1 MAFPVF
7 HEFDADGTILTN
19 GLHWEGFPRLA
30 WEALC
35 AAGYLT
41 PPTYEVSEFERY
53 GVPRCRVIV
62 TVLPHP
68 DHADWFDLS
77 FIYWGFIT
85 HEAVE
90 SSALR
95 VLTDFYDHN
104 PTVVALSPFGLFP
117 AVSPQDLAW
126 LDCMDHLRELL
137 TLAEPLDVNQ
147 TLTRCLNVVFTVQG
161 LRYNTA
167 VIIGQHLEA
176 PRRDWQ
182 QLSATHQQL
191 KFTLTQMQQE
201 NDRLRARR
209 FQLEL
214 ERGDRL
220 QRIVDLEAENHT
232 LEENADAFEIEKLML
247 LQNIADMQQQVE
259 EAEVQVAALQAIVA
273 LQALPP
279 VQAHP
284 EEQQD
289 LSGLDQTSQ
298 AGAPLPIPPASPTN
312 NGASVGN

>member
-7 HEFDADGTILTN
+7 HEFDADGTIRTN
-19 GLHWEGFPRLA
+19 GLHWEGFPHLA
-30 WEALC
+30 WEALST
-35 AAGYLT
+35 AGYLT
-41 PPTYEVSEFERY
+41 PPTYEVSEFEHY

-62 TVLPHP
+62 TVLSHP
-68 DHADWFDLS
+68 DHADWFNLS

-90 SSALR
+90 SAALR
-95 VLTDFYDHN
+95 VLTNFCDHN

-117 AVSPQDLAW
+117 AVSPQDPAW
-126 LDCMDHLRELL
+126 LDRMDHLRELL
-137 TLAEPLDVNQ
+137 TLAKPLDVTQ
-147 TLTRCLNVVFTVQG
+147 TLARCLNVVFTLQG

-167 VIIGQHLEA
+167 AIIRQRLEA
-176 PRRDWQ
+176 SRRDWQ
-182 QLSATHQQL
+182 QLSAAHQQL
-191 KFTLTQMQQE
+191 NFTLTQMQQE

-232 LEENADAFEIEKLML
+232 LEENADAYDIERLML

-259 EAEVQVAALQAIVA
+259 EAEVQMAALLAIVA
-273 LQALPP
+273 LQPLPP

-289 LSGLDQTSQ
+289 LSGLDQASQ
-298 AGAPLPIPPASPTN
+298 AGPPLPTPPASPTDS
-312 NGASVGN
+312 GASVGN